1 MPRGP
6 GVVDPVDPKVFGSRI
21 MSVILG
27 LITWQARICLLVLDF
42 FLPGF
47 GELQV
52 KAHFWGVQKKGG
64 AFVLLEVEAL
74 NSCSCCVFF
83 LSLHLGVFF

>member
-1 MPRGP
+1 MAR

-27 LITWQARICLLVLDF
+27 LITWQAGICLVSDF
-42 FLPGF
+42 FQRVV

-52 KAHFWGVQKKGG
+52 KAHFWGLKKMGG
-64 AFVLLEVEAL
+64 VGTAR
-74 NSCSCCVFF
+74 
-83 LSLHLGVFF
+83 G